1 MQAKSP
7 VTIGLLWHSAGSPNL
22 GVGAL
27 SVAQI
32 AIAEAVAAETDQPV
46 RFVILGW
53 KSAYP
58 SYIDA
63 PNVEIVGMRMKDL
76 LSPAGLHAAARRCD
90 VVLDIGEGDSFS
102 DIYGPAR
109 MRRMLLAKF
118 VVHASGT
125 PMILSPQ
132 TVGPFARG
140 WAARAARASVAR
152 CRAVFTRDA
161 LSTACLREIG
171 YAGEVGEATDV
182 AMRLPY
188 DRPAMRNTDGKV
200 RVGLNVSGLLMGG
213 GYTGDNMF
221 GLTADYPALIR
232 TIVTEMLARPEVELH
247 LVGHVLPG
255 NGSVEDDAHTNAQL
269 AAEFPAVVV
278 APKFASPSEAKSYIA
293 GLDFF
298 MGARMHAC
306 IAAFSSGVPV
316 IPMAYSRKF
325 AGLFGSLGYTRT
337 VDCTAQDNATILA
350 AIRTGFEDRATLDAE
365 VRAAFAR
372 ADAKLAP
379 YEAALR
385 NAFTAVTAK
394 RTGAAA

>member
-1 MQAKSP
+1 MPAKSTI
-7 VTIGLLWHSAGSPNL
+7 TIGLLWHSAGSPNL

-27 SVAQI
+27 SVSQI
-32 AIAEAVAAETDQPV
+32 AIAEAVAAGLDQPV

-53 KSAYP
+53 KTPYP
-58 SYIDA
+58 SYIDM
-63 PNVEIVGMRMKDL
+63 PNVEIYGMRMKDL
-76 LSPAGLHAAARRCD
+76 LSPAGLYSMVRRCD
-90 VVLDIGEGDSFS
+90 LVLDIGEGDSFS
-102 DIYGPAR
+102 DIYGPER

-118 VVHASGT
+118 VVHASRV

-140 WAARAARASVAR
+140 WAARAGRASVER

-171 YAGEVGEATDV
+171 YAGPVGEATDV
-182 AMRLPY
+182 AMRLPFETPGP
-188 DRPAMRNTDGKV
+188 RVEDGKV

-221 GLTADYPALIR
+221 GLAGDYPALIR
-232 TIVTEMLARPEVELH
+232 AIISEMLARPEVELH

-255 NGSVEDDAHTNAQL
+255 NGSVEDDAHTNRML
-269 AAEFPAVVV
+269 AVEFPDVTV
-278 APKFASPSEAKSYIA
+278 APHFASPSEAKSYIA
-293 GLDFF
+293 KLDFF

-325 AGLFGSLGYTRT
+325 AGLFGSLGYDRT
-337 VDCTAQDNATILA
+337 VDCTTQDNATIVT
-350 AIRTGFEDRATLDAE
+350 AIRAGFADRETLGTE
-365 VRAAFAR
+365 VRAAFGR
-372 ADAKLAP
+372 AEERLAS
-379 YEAALR
+379 YDGALR
-385 NAFTAVTAK
+385 DSFETIAAK
-394 RTGAAA
+394 RGAAA